1 MAAYG
6 MNTNLA
12 QMASRCPNAIS
23 IGRLDIPDHRLVFR
37 GVADIEES
45 YGDTLQT
52 VLWDITPMC
61 EMALDRLE
69 GYPNFYT
76 KKYVDVEIE
85 GVEHT
90 IMLYQ
95 MTYNYVRDYNH
106 PSIYYEEMLEEG
118 YKEHGLDL
126 DQICNAVGYNMEHD
140 TLDYIGRNYYNR
152 YSY

>member
-85 GVEHT
+85 GVEYT

-95 MTYNYVRDYNH
+95 MTYNYVRDYTH
-106 PSIYYEEMLEEG
+106 PSMYYEEMLEEG

-126 DQICNAVGYNMEHD
+126 DQIYNAKGYNKEHD